1 MHRVLIVA
9 PPRSATT
16 TMFNHVR
23 DSFFHTDYDSADPR
37 EAGEWSQRDSWVIV
51 SHEPILL
58 LADIDST
65 VTSTVVRNPI
75 DFLASIITKHAY
87 GFGDATIV
95 GRPEI
100 VEEHM
105 RRIIENKDAWL
116 EEEIH
121 QESMMW
127 EGYTSHTNKRVGS
140 IIPFTFEQVTNNILT
155 VIQNIHEETAK
166 IDPNRGPVRLR
177 TPEEIAETEAEWR
190 KQQLKDINQSSG
202 ATNGFPIEKPAE
214 YYEIKD
220 AIVKFDRV
228 KRLIDLYD
236 DTIDKIHTRQKDFAF
251 SFDNAVLESI
261 VLPDED
267 Q

>member
-1 MHRVLIVA
+1 MHRIAIVA

-23 DSFFHTDYDSADPR
+23 DSFLHTDFDAAQPR

-51 SHEPILL
+51 SHEPIML
-58 LADIDST
+58 LADIESVVVST
-65 VTSTVVRNPI
+65 IVRNPV

-105 RRIIENKDAWL
+105 RRIRDNKDKWI

-121 QESMMW
+121 QESLMW
-127 EGYTSHTNKRVGS
+127 EGYTHHANRRVDK
-140 IIPFTFEQVTNNILT
+140 IYPFTFEQVSSQILT
-155 VIQNIHEETAK
+155 VIQNLHEATAQ
-166 IDPNRGPVRLR
+166 IDPNRGPIRLR
-177 TPEEIAETEAEWR
+177 TQEEIDETEREWR
-190 KQQLKDINQSSG
+190 YQQKKDINQSSG

-228 KRLIDLYD
+228 KRLQDLYE
-236 DTIDKIHTRQKDFAF
+236 DTLEKIEKRQQDFKF
-251 SFDNAVLESI
+251 KF
-261 VLPDED
+261 
-267 Q
+267 